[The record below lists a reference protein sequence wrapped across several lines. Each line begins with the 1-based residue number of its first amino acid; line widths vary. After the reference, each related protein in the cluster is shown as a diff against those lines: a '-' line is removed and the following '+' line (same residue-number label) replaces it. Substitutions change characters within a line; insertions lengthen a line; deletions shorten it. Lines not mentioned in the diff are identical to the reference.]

1 MTQLKAHSIMF
12 STTANMLT
20 FVRIVL
26 IPVLVLSFYMGT
38 PEWRLAAAVIF
49 IVGCITDYLD
59 GYVARTYSQ
68 ISRLGQFL
76 DPMADKLLV
85 ATTLFLMAG
94 FDRISRYSFIPAI
107 IILSREILV
116 SGLRE
121 HLSNFHETLAV
132 SQLAKWKTAI
142 QMLAICFLLVG
153 DTAEIATPARYLGE
167 VMLWC
172 AALLTIITGFGYV
185 KLSIRHF

>member
-1 MTQLKAHSIMF
+1 MF
-12 STTANMLT
+12 STTANILT
-20 FVRIVL
+20 FFRILL
-26 IPVLVLSFYMGT
+26 IPVLVISFYIGT
-38 PEWRLAAAVIF
+38 PAWRFTAAIVF

-85 ATTLFLMAG
+85 ATTLLLLAG
-94 FDRISRYSFIPAI
+94 FERISRYSLIPAI

-121 HLSNFHETLAV
+121 HLSEIHVTLSV
-132 SQLAKWKTAI
+132 SRLAKWKTGV
-142 QMLAICFLLVG
+142 QMLAICLLFVG
-153 DTAEIATPARYLGE
+153 DTADIVSPARNVGE
-167 VMLWC
+167 VMLWVA
-172 AALLTIITGFGYV
+172 AALTIVTGYKYIAASARYF
-185 KLSIRHF
+185 

>member
-1 MTQLKAHSIMF
+1 
-12 STTANMLT
+12 MLT
-20 FVRIVL
+20 LIRILL

-38 PEWRLAAAVIF
+38 PQWRLAAAVIF

-59 GYVARTYSQ
+59 GYVARTYAQ
-68 ISRLGQFL
+68 ESRLGQFL

-107 IILSREILV
+107 VILSREILV

-121 HLSNFHETLAV
+121 HLSNLRVTLVV
-132 SQLAKWKTAI
+132 SRLAKWKTGI
-142 QMLAICFLLVG
+142 QMLGICFLLVG
-153 DTAEIATPARYLGE
+153 DTAEIVTPARYVGE
-167 VMLWC
+167 IMLWS
-172 AALLTIITGFGYV
+172 AALLTIITGFDYV
-185 KLSIRHF
+185 KASIRHF

>member
-1 MTQLKAHSIMF
+1 MF

-20 FVRIVL
+20 FVRILL
-26 IPVLVLSFYMGT
+26 IPILVLAFYMGT

-49 IVGCITDYLD
+49 ITGCITDYLD

-85 ATTLFLMAG
+85 ATTLLLLAG
-94 FDRISRYSFIPAI
+94 FGRISHYSLIPAI
-107 IILSREILV
+107 IIMSREILV

-121 HLSNFHETLAV
+121 HLSDFRITLSV
-132 SQLAKWKTAI
+132 SQLAKWKTGI
-142 QMLAICFLLVG
+142 QMLSICFLLVG
-153 DTAEIATPARYLGE
+153 DTAEIVTPARYVGE

-172 AALLTIITGFGYV
+172 AAILTVITGFDYV
-185 KLSIRHF
+185 KLSMRHF

>member
-1 MTQLKAHSIMF
+1 MF
-12 STTANMLT
+12 STTANILT
-20 FVRIVL
+20 LIRIAL
-26 IPVLVLSFYMGT
+26 IPVLVFAFYMGT
-38 PEWRLAAAVIF
+38 PQWRLAAAVIF

-59 GYVARTYSQ
+59 GYVARTYAQ

-76 DPMADKLLV
+76 DPMADKLLI
-85 ATTLFLMAG
+85 ATTLFLLAG

-121 HLSNFHETLAV
+121 HLINFRENLIV
-132 SQLAKWKTAI
+132 SQLAKWKTAL

-153 DTAEIATPARYLGE
+153 DTAEIATPARYVGE

-172 AALLTIITGFGYV
+172 AALLTIITGFDYV
-185 KLSIRHF
+185 RSSLRHF

>member
-1 MTQLKAHSIMF
+1 MF

-20 FVRIVL
+20 FVRILL

-38 PEWRLAAAVIF
+38 PQWRFAAAAIF

-107 IILSREILV
+107 IILSREILI

-121 HLSNFHETLAV
+121 HLSNFRVTIAV
-132 SQLAKWKTAI
+132 SQLAKWKTGI
-142 QMLAICFLLVG
+142 QMLAICLLLVG
-153 DTAEIATPARYLGE
+153 DTAEIVTPARYVGE

-172 AALLTIITGFGYV
+172 AAVLTIITGFDYV
-185 KLSIRHF
+185 KSSIRHF